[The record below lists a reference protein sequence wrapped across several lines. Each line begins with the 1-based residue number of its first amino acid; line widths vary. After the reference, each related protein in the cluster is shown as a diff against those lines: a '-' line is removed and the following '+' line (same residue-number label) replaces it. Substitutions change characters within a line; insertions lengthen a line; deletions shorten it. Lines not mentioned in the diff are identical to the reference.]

1 VARKP
6 APPILTEDHWQAIL
20 KAVAPLSA
28 AVDIDRARRDLED
41 CLRDYAGLRRSPKDL
56 KAARKEWR
64 QIDKQLANLAARYH
78 RLKRQRD
85 LLALEP
91 LQKWAKAVIEAYD
104 MRLRA
109 RQARRDPAREWLF
122 GRLFEIWTNSF
133 GGKLA
138 VTTPPGGGPPRGP
151 LVRFVLAVLT
161 PLTPTLWEHDLP
173 TPHAIRKLA
182 RQEQRRRAAKG
193 TFDLKK

>member
-1 VARKP
+1 MARNP

-41 CLRDYAGLRRSPKDL
+41 CLRDYAGLRREPEDL
-56 KAARKEWR
+56 KAAREEWR
-64 QIDKQLANLAARYH
+64 QIDKLLADLAARYH

-91 LQKWAKAVIEAYD
+91 LQKWAKAVVEAYD

-109 RQARRDPAREWLF
+109 RQGRRDPARDWLVE
-122 GRLFEIWTNSF
+122 RLFDIWVDCF

-138 VTTPPGGGPPRGP
+138 VTTPPVGGPPRGP
-151 LVRFVLAVLT
+151 LVRFIPAVLT
-161 PLTPTLWEHDLP
+161 PLTPALWEHDLP
-173 TPHAIRKLA
+173 SPGTIRKLV
-182 RQEQRRRAAKG
+182 RQERRRRAGKR
-193 TFDLKK
+193 